1 MIRYGALRISL
12 LVVVG
17 ALLYLAG
24 MRGVLLAGMA
34 IIIAALISYIFFPT
48 QRDMAA
54 RRLEEFR
61 HKEEKPRTP
70 DEDMAIEDAAV
81 EEAQSHEAGEDP
93 GEEQSKTDPE
103 LD

>member
-34 IIIAALISYIFFPT
+34 IIISALISYIFFPT

-54 RRLEEFR
+54 RRLEDFR
-61 HKEEKPRTP
+61 HREEKPRTP
-70 DEDMAIEDAAV
+70 DEDMEVEDAV
-81 EEAQSHEAGEDP
+81 VDEAQSHQPGDDP
-93 GEEQSKTDPE
+93 GEEQGKTDPE